1 MITAFQIRSFISY
14 WLDSVDSHS
23 LHSPFFYDF
32 YEKVIKSKVSH
43 HNYSVQEGL
52 RRKLLENEMEIN
64 VTDLGAGSAHF
75 NGKLRKVKDI
85 ARVSL
90 SSPKFSQLYAR
101 ISAHFHFK
109 SIIELG
115 TSLGINTLYL
125 ATEANATVTTFEGSP
140 EIAEIAKDT
149 FSFAEAN
156 NIRLIQG
163 NIEKSLPQ
171 FLTPLKKIDFVFMDA
186 NHRYAPTVQY
196 FKLLL
201 TKIDVSSVIIIDDI
215 HYSPEM
221 EKAWNEIKN
230 HPIVYGSVDLYRIGI
245 LFFDPSLNKQHVV
258 LQF

>member
-1 MITAFQIRSFISY
+1 MITAFQIRSFIRY
-14 WLDSVDSHS
+14 WLDAVDSHS

-32 YEKVIKSKVSH
+32 YEKVIQGKASH
-43 HNYSVQEGL
+43 HNYSLQESL
-52 RRKLLENEMEIN
+52 RKKLLENEMEITI
-64 VTDLGAGSAHF
+64 TDLGAGSAHF
-75 NGKLRKVKDI
+75 NGKFRKVKDI

-90 SSPKFSQLYAR
+90 SPPKFSQLYAR
-101 ISAHFHFK
+101 ITTFFHFK
-109 SIIELG
+109 NIVELG

-125 ATEANATVTTFEGSP
+125 AAEKNSTVTTFEGSP

-149 FSFAEAN
+149 FSFAAAE

-163 NIEKSLPQ
+163 DIEKSLPK
-171 FLTPLKKIDFVFMDA
+171 FLMPLKKVDFVFMDA
-186 NHRYAPTVQY
+186 NHRYTPTVQY

-201 TKIDVSSVIIIDDI
+201 TKIDISSVIVIDDI

-230 HPIVYGSVDLYRIGI
+230 HTLVYGSIDLYRIGI

>member
-1 MITAFQIRSFISY
+1 MITAFQIRSFIRY

-32 YEKVIKSKVSH
+32 YEKVIQSKVNQ
-43 HNYSVQEGL
+43 HNYSVQEAL
-52 RRKLLENEMEIN
+52 RRKLLRNEMEIT

-85 ARVSL
+85 ARLSL
-90 SSPKFSQLYAR
+90 SPPKFSQLYAR
-101 ISAHFHFK
+101 IMSHFHFK
-109 SIIELG
+109 TIVELG

-125 ATEANATVTTFEGSP
+125 ASEKNAIVTTFEGSP

-149 FSFAEAN
+149 FSFAAAE

-163 NIEKSLPQ
+163 DIEKSLPQ
-171 FLTPLKKIDFVFMDA
+171 FLMPLKKVDFVFMDA
-186 NHRYAPTVQY
+186 NHRYTPTVQY

-201 TKIDVSSVIIIDDI
+201 TKIDTSSVIIIDDI
-215 HYSPEM
+215 HNSPEM
-221 EKAWNEIKN
+221 EKAWNEIKS
-230 HPIVYGSVDLYRIGI
+230 HTIVYGSMDLYRIGI